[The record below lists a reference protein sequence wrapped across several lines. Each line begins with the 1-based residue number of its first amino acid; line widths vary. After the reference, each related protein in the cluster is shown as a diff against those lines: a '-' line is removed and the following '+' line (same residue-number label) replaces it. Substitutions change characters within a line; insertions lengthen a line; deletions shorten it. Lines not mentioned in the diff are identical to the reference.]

1 MKIDYLWHS
10 EFLVE
15 LKNEYWNYTRVLCDA
30 WLSDYA
36 VWDLMWRNPTFTL
49 DYDKI
54 WTIDAIYLSHS
65 HTDHIDPY
73 TLIDLYSNLKTSPS
87 LLIPET
93 LSFIVPL
100 FEKHLNNPD
109 IIILKN
115 KQEIKFKWIFIQW
128 YVFETPHINNEDDV
142 MWLFLY
148 NHEEIIFNEVDL
160 TPPDSDEVHNYLYKV
175 YSRQDFKSRVYI
187 ATRNELDWNLKILDI
202 KDKNKRKSFASEY
215 KQKRT
220 DEIEYDYYKFTEQY
234 VEYKD
239 IYSLDNFHKIFIWQ
253 WITYPKNISIEPLKL
268 QIMSLQEEVEI
279 ENKFSRNYWK
289 STHVWYLK
297 AWVSYDINHKKFN
310 ELWKIN
316 YLQNFDF
323 CEIKRDLNIELDRK
337 YFEWPIN
344 NQERNIINQ
353 EEIIL
358 NLINNRFFPFW
369 FAVKQD
375 CIKNR
380 ILKNPNRSYNILVK
394 FWTKEN
400 HIKKIYHYNFSQF
413 NFILKDYNNEEYDE
427 NYWANDLEDYF
438 NWTQE
443 LYSNFH
449 HKLEKWKWYR
459 LWTTLWMNYI
469 NNDLLYKKFDFHF
482 KQALEWK
489 TSSDFVLPVYK
500 ILENQ

>member
-10 EFLVE
+10 EFIIE
-15 LKNEYWNYTRVLCDA
+15 LKSNEWNLVRVLCDA

-49 DYDKI
+49 NYNTI

-65 HTDHIDPY
+65 HTDHVDPY
-73 TLIDLYSNLKTSPS
+73 TLLELYKNLDSSPS

-93 LSFIVPL
+93 MSFIVPL
-100 FEKHLNNPD
+100 LKKYLNNPD

-115 KQEIKFKWIFIQW
+115 KQEINFKWIFIQW

-148 NHEEIIFNEVDL
+148 NNEEIIFNEVDL

-175 YSRQDFKSRVYI
+175 YSRHDFKNRVYI

-202 KDKNKRKSFASEY
+202 TDKNKRKAFASEY
-215 KQKRT
+215 KQKRVE
-220 DEIEYDYYKFTEQY
+220 EIEYDYYKFTEWY
-234 VEYKD
+234 VDYKD
-239 IYSLDNFHKIFIWQ
+239 IYSLENFHKIFIGQ
-253 WITYPKNISIEPLKL
+253 GISYPKNLNEEFLKL

-279 ENKFSRNYWK
+279 ENKFSRNYSK
-289 STHVWYLK
+289 TTHVWYLE
-297 AWVSYDINHKKFN
+297 AWKSYDINYKIFN
-310 ELWKIN
+310 NLWDIK
-316 YLQNFDF
+316 YLNEFHFSQP
-323 CEIKRDLNIELDRK
+323 ERDLNINIERK
-337 YFEWPIN
+337 YFESPIN
-344 NQERNIINQ
+344 NQARNTIKQ

-358 NLINNRFFPFW
+358 NLINTKFFPFW

-375 CIKNR
+375 CIKNT
-380 ILKNPNRSYNILVK
+380 ILKNPDKNYTILVK

-400 HIKKIYHYNFSQF
+400 HIKKIYQYNFSQF
-413 NFILKDYNNEEYDE
+413 NFILKDYNNDRYDE
-427 NYWANDLEDYF
+427 DYWANDLDDYY
-438 NWTQE
+438 NGTQE

-459 LWTTLWMNYI
+459 LWTSLGMNYI

-500 ILENQ
+500 NLENQ